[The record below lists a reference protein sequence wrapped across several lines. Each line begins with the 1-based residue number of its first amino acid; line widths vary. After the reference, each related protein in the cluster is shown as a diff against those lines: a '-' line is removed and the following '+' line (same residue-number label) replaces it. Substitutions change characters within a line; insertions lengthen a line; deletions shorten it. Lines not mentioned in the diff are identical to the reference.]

1 VPDPDGTPEQPGE
14 AEDVSS
20 EPASITGIPFMM
32 TKDMRFLARRPTSGA
47 IGPQLKTVC
56 VGGLTFFTH
65 YYIVIFYLGNQDA
78 HDLPRPR
85 SGRQDADR

>member
-32 TKDMRFLARRPTSGA
+32 TKDMRRGAMAWQILAVA
-47 IGPQLKTVC
+47 K
-56 VGGLTFFTH
+56 
-65 YYIVIFYLGNQDA
+65 
-78 HDLPRPR
+78 
-85 SGRQDADR
+85 

>member
-32 TKDMRFLARRPTSGA
+32 TKDMRFLARRPTSG
-47 IGPQLKTVC
+47 
-56 VGGLTFFTH
+56 GGTQRC
-65 YYIVIFYLGNQDA
+65 G
-78 HDLPRPR
+78 R
-85 SGRQDADR
+85 SMAALFA